1 MAARGKLALAG
12 KRPLREIPWAKVVAF
27 HGEISRRSEE
37 EFFSL
42 PIRQTPSD
50 RWSHLQGFEPD
61 SLAGPWVVPVEA
73 IASPS
78 LLRAIE
84 SGNTPDLFLAGP
96 CWLRW
101 EMRDQGQWVATRTNP
116 AIFREV
122 TADWQDDGTV
132 LLRPAQGNWELS
144 PLVAA
149 LHERKNVVMRGPA
162 DELLPNVL
170 EQAQAAFDEH
180 DLPLADALADAL
192 AVLSPELGDELRKAR
207 TNRNG
212 GDSGL
217 PVNWV
222 LFSAPSQASA
232 IHQHIRRD
240 YELLAGRLAGKDASS
255 GGLRL
260 LAGGHAAGK
269 AAPSDTVLPIVP
281 LNDSQFAAVQG
292 VLGSRPVTVISGPPG
307 CGKSQVVLS
316 VMLNAWAAG
325 KSVLF
330 ASNNNQAVDVIR
342 QRLERFEDD
351 FPIAVRAGARKYSL
365 VEESIRR
372 TLNAATGLSGQEDS
386 TESGLPA
393 RRAKLLERK
402 AQVNSLLES
411 QLPQQVHE
419 ASTAAIS
426 AYHKYHKRRDEQ
438 RTARDALTGE
448 LGKLGYSVRPEQ
460 FAQGVL
466 DPLVS
471 WLDGATEIQHQ
482 LDQDAADRLSLERQI
497 KASAEQ
503 RNRSMQSVGCDA
515 TGASPVGWLKSGPG
529 PELLE
534 DWKATAE
541 ELLREPIEERLEQS
555 PWDPSH
561 ERWRDAASAR
571 EWASGVETLTGEIRE
586 AAAALLPILRKIGAA
601 QAALETE
608 SRELHRFI
616 GHKEPIVSGADLA
629 EWMGLYAEYCALPAG
644 RFDNLPLSR
653 RDRIRRRLAR
663 IETRFRSGLPLAVWR
678 DLGVM
683 SDVSRGRLAE
693 ILERVSGWIDARDAW
708 AGLEGQREQLEDQLA
723 QFRARAG
730 KYDLKGIPSGL
741 DLGAWDEFA
750 EATQAHVPIALRAAS
765 AWEALERR
773 NSALDGLRKLASRF
787 RTVASGV
794 PIKEAWCAGQGAR
807 FLSVLQAVEHGAT
820 PEAVKNLR
828 TALYDDALSRLLQSW
843 HDAREREAELSEL
856 RRRLDEIPSM
866 ESRMRPWITAAPAI
880 PKSVPL
886 VADALPDDG
895 HPIKM
900 HLAECLDWQRRWS
913 AYVADITGPGRRQ
926 LEEDKQF
933 ALARLADAVSLAPT
947 EYREPIEEVTGPI
960 LEKKSPEWPVD
971 EIARAFM
978 FFVPEQLKA
987 ELQRLDGEL
996 ERLSFEQA
1004 KQEWIRRLS
1013 ENAEVQDSLEQLL
1026 AHYRRYGNKIE
1037 PEAYGHFRRA
1047 LEVMPIWVTAA
1058 MSAQS
1063 IPMEPELFDLLVIDE
1078 ATQCTLTNMLPLIYR
1093 AKRLVVIGDPEQL
1106 PAIYELGSETE
1117 NALAARFGIEEFLDV
1132 VGYVNND
1139 MYTAAVKTLPRRR
1152 NDVLPLLEHYRSH
1165 PLIIGFSNKNI
1176 YRMGLKL
1183 RKASG
1188 QSRVLRSGNGVFGHR
1203 VSGQAGRGPRNSSWI
1218 NVPEAQAVA
1227 EMVAG
1232 LRADG
1237 TRMSI
1242 GVVTPF
1248 KAQKEVIEEQLRK
1261 HDLLRNVVVDT
1272 VHRFQG
1278 DERDVMIFSP
1288 VVARGITDNA
1298 ARWVEKPHNL
1308 INVAVTRARDAFFL
1322 VADFDSCRQQEGI
1335 LGQLTA
1341 YVETVE
1347 LLRKTSEAELQLF
1360 TELVTHGFSPEA
1372 HERIGDIEV
1381 DFVLEREGK
1390 RLVVEVDGSQHE
1402 QTPATDRGR
1411 DAFLISQGYDVLRVS
1426 ARDVLETPALVLR
1439 QISDR
1444 LAGVVAPGPMPA
1456 ADAGISKPVPAGE
1469 PKPTANSN
1477 SEFDPDLFP
1486 QAWIPAIESVTA
1498 RGWRVAPGED
1508 LVENERVIGGSVVIC
1523 SKSGRT
1529 VYGVDDADAQPK
1541 IRKWARN
1548 NGKEIAE
1555 TPEVLMTVCD

>member
-1 MAARGKLALAG
+1 MGERGKLTSTG
-12 KRPLREIPWAKVVAF
+12 KRPLREVPWARVVEF

-42 PIRQTPSD
+42 PIRRAPSD
-50 RWSHLQGFEPD
+50 RWTHLQDFEPD
-61 SLAGPWVVPVEA
+61 SLAGPWVVPMKA
-73 IASPS
+73 ISSPG
-78 LLRAIE
+78 LRGAIE
-84 SGNTPDLFLAGP
+84 SGNIPDLFLAVP

-101 EMRDQGQWVATRTNP
+101 EKQDQWVASRTNP

-122 TADWQDDGTV
+122 TADLQHDGTV
-132 LLRPAQGNWELS
+132 VLRPARGNWELS

-149 LHERKNVVMRGPA
+149 LHERKNVAMRGPA

-170 EQAQAAFDEH
+170 EQAQAAYEGNGVS
-180 DLPLADALADAL
+180 LGDALADAL
-192 AVLSPELGDELRKAR
+192 AVLSPELGEELRKSR

-212 GDSGL
+212 GGSGL

-240 YELLAGRLAGKDASS
+240 YELLAGRLSREDASS
-255 GGLRL
+255 GGLL
-260 LAGGHAAGK
+260 LLEGGLPAGEP
-269 AAPSDTVLPIVP
+269 APSGTVLPIVP
-281 LNDSQFAAVQG
+281 LNDSQFAAVRG

-316 VMLNAWAAG
+316 VMLNAWALG

-330 ASNNNQAVDVIR
+330 ASNNNQAIDVIR

-351 FPIAVRAGARKYSL
+351 FPVAVRAGARKYSL

-372 TLNAATGLSGQEDS
+372 TLNAATGLSAQNDP

-393 RRAKLLERK
+393 RRAKLLDRK
-402 AQVNSLLES
+402 SQVNSLLES

-438 RTARDALTGE
+438 RAARDALIHE
-448 LGKLGYSVRPEQ
+448 IRNLGYTVQPEQ

-466 DPLVS
+466 DPLLTWIEGS
-471 WLDGATEIQHQ
+471 AEIRRRLDE
-482 LDQDAADRLSLERQI
+482 DVADRLSLERQI
-497 KASAEQ
+497 NANIEQ
-503 RNRSMQSVGCDA
+503 RNRSMQAVGCDA
-515 TGASPVGWLKSGPG
+515 TSSRQVGWLKSGPG
-529 PELLE
+529 PEFLE

-541 ELLREPIEERLEQS
+541 ELLRDPVEERLELVT
-555 PWDPSH
+555 WDPSH
-561 ERWRDAASAR
+561 ERWHDAASAR
-571 EWASGVETLTGEIRE
+571 EWAAGVETLTREIRE
-586 AAAALLPILRKIGAA
+586 AAATLMPLLRKIGAA
-601 QAALETE
+601 KAALEVET
-608 SRELHRFI
+608 RELRRLI
-616 GHKEPIVSGADLA
+616 GNRDPIVSGADLS
-629 EWMGLYAEYCALPAG
+629 EWMGLYAEYCALPEG
-644 RFDNLPLSR
+644 RFDKLPVSR
-653 RDRIRRRLAR
+653 RGRIARRLAR
-663 IETRFRSGLPLAVWR
+663 SEARLRRGLPLAVWR

-693 ILERVSGWIDARDAW
+693 ILEGVSGWMGARDAW
-708 AGLEGQREQLEDQLA
+708 AELEGHRRQLEDHLA
-723 QFRARAG
+723 QFRTRAG
-730 KYDLKGIPSGL
+730 TYDLQGIPSGL
-741 DLGAWDEFA
+741 DLEVWDEFA
-750 EATQAHVPIALRAAS
+750 EATQSYVPVALRAAD
-765 AWEALERR
+765 AWEAVERR
-773 NSALDGLRKLASRF
+773 NLALEGLRTLASRF

-820 PEAVKNLR
+820 PEAVRSLR

-843 HDAREREAELSEL
+843 RDARERESELSEL
-856 RRRLDEIPSM
+856 GRRLDEIPSR
-866 ESRMRPWITAAPAI
+866 ESRIRPWLTGSPPILS
-880 PKSVPL
+880 SVPL
-886 VADALPDDG
+886 VVDVLPDDG
-895 HPIKM
+895 HPIKI
-900 HLAECLDWQRRWS
+900 HVTECLDWQRRWS
-913 AYVADITGPGRRQ
+913 AYVADVAGPGRRQ

-933 ALARLADAVSLAPT
+933 ALARLADALSLAPA
-947 EYREPIEEVTGPI
+947 EYRERIEEVTEPI
-960 LEKKSPEWPVD
+960 LEKQLADWPVD

-987 ELQRLDGEL
+987 ELLRLDGEL

-1013 ENAEVQDSLEQLL
+1013 ANAEVQDSLEQLL
-1026 AHYRRYGNKIE
+1026 THYRRHGNRIE
-1037 PEAYGHFRRA
+1037 AEAYGHFRRA

-1063 IPMEPELFDLLVIDE
+1063 IPMEPKLFDLLVIDE

-1093 AKRLVVIGDPEQL
+1093 ATRLVVIGDPEQL

-1117 NALAARFGIEEFLDV
+1117 NALAARVGIEDYLDV

-1176 YRMGLKL
+1176 YRMSLKL

-1188 QSRVLRSGNGVFGHR
+1188 QSRALRSGNGVFGHR
-1203 VSGQAGRGPRNSSWI
+1203 VTGQASRGPRNSSWI
-1218 NVPEAQAVA
+1218 NIPEAQAVA

-1232 LRADG
+1232 LRSDG
-1237 TRMSI
+1237 ARWTI

-1261 HDLLRNVVVDT
+1261 RDLLRNVVVDT

-1288 VVARGITDNA
+1288 VVARGITDSA

-1308 INVAVTRARDAFFL
+1308 INVAVTRARDAFYL

-1347 LLRKTSEAELQLF
+1347 LLRKTSDAELQLF

-1372 HERIGDIEV
+1372 HERVGDIEV
-1381 DFVLEREGK
+1381 DFLLEREGK

-1402 QTPATDRGR
+1402 RTSTTDRGR

-1439 QISDR
+1439 LVADR
-1444 LAGVVAPGPMPA
+1444 L
-1456 ADAGISKPVPAGE
+1456 
-1469 PKPTANSN
+1469 
-1477 SEFDPDLFP
+1477 
-1486 QAWIPAIESVTA
+1486 ESVA
-1498 RGWRVAPGED
+1498 VP
-1508 LVENERVIGGSVVIC
+1508 
-1523 SKSGRT
+1523 
-1529 VYGVDDADAQPK
+1529 
-1541 IRKWARN
+1541 
-1548 NGKEIAE
+1548 
-1555 TPEVLMTVCD
+1555 PEPRLDTDSSLS